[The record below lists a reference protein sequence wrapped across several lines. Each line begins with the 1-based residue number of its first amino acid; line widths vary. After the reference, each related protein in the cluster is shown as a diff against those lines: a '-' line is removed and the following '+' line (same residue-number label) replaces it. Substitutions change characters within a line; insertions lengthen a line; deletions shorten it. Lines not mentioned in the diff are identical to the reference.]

1 MLASEEYVGDI
12 RGLKRFV
19 NKYITEEIMAE
30 DIYDLV
36 WLSLMK
42 RIDRTFILDDDWDEN
57 ADEEMGVI

>member
-1 MLASEEYVGDI
+1 MS
-12 RGLKRFV
+12 
-19 NKYITEEIMAE
+19 KYITEEIMAE